1 MIIRERPTL
10 VQLFFIYRGSVIQRI
25 FPQILVVMTMSAFIV
40 LAHREVPQF
49 VPSVAGAPFAL
60 IGIALSIF
68 LSFRNSAC
76 YERWWEARKLWG
88 ELLAVSRHLSRQS
101 ELFEQRSE
109 ASKATRR
116 AMLMLSAALADET
129 VKYLRG
135 GDCPNNSTVRLLPGD
150 VAAAIKASRHPPSE
164 IINRIGRHLIDLK
177 NGGIISDIE
186 FLLLDRTLT
195 RLADAV
201 AACER
206 LRNTPV
212 PFGYT
217 LLIHRTAHLFCFM
230 VPFGFADVLGLVTP
244 LAAGLVAYTFFGLD
258 ALGDE
263 LEEPFGTMP
272 NDLPIAAIAT
282 VIEIETRS
290 MLGDTE
296 LPPMPKPVDHIL
308 M

>member
-1 MIIRERPTL
+1 MIIRERPNL
-10 VQLFFIYRGSVIQRI
+10 GQLFFILRGSVILRI
-25 FPQILVVMTMSAFIV
+25 FPQILVVMAMSAIIV
-40 LAHREVPQF
+40 WGHREAPQF

-88 ELLAVSRHLSRQS
+88 EMLAVSRHISRQT

-109 ASKATRR
+109 QAKAARR
-116 AMLMLSAALADET
+116 AILLLATALADET

-135 GDCPNNSTVRLLPGD
+135 GECPNNSTVRLLPAD
-150 VAAAIKASRHPPSE
+150 VAAAVKAARHPPTE
-164 IINRIGRHLIDLK
+164 IINRIGRQLIDLK
-177 NGGIISDIE
+177 NGNVISDIE
-186 FLLLDRTLT
+186 FSLLDRTLT

-290 MLGDTE
+290 MLGDTD
-296 LPPMPKPVDHIL
+296 LPATPKPVDYIL

>member
-10 VQLFFIYRGSVIQRI
+10 GQLFFILRGSVLPRI
-25 FPQILVVMTMSAFIV
+25 FPQILVVMAMSALIV
-40 LAHREVPQF
+40 WGHREAPQF

-88 ELLAVSRHLSRQS
+88 ELLAVSRHLARQS

-109 ASKATRR
+109 SAGAARR
-116 AMLMLSAALADET
+116 TILLLTAALADET
-129 VKYLRG
+129 VKFLRG
-135 GDCPNNSTVRLLPGD
+135 GECPNNSTARLLAPD
-150 VAAAIKASRHPPSE
+150 VAAAVRAARNPPSE
-164 IINRIGRHLIDLK
+164 IINRMSRELIALV
-177 NGGIISDIE
+177 NGKIISDIE
-186 FLLLDRTLT
+186 FTLLERTVT
-195 RLADAV
+195 RLSDAI

-263 LEEPFGTMP
+263 LEEPFGSMP

-290 MLGDTE
+290 MLGDTD
-296 LPPMPKPVDHIL
+296 LPAMPEPVDYIL

>member
-1 MIIRERPTL
+1 MIIRERPNL
-10 VQLFFIYRGSVIQRI
+10 AQLFFILRGSVILRV
-25 FPQILVVMTMSAFIV
+25 FPQILVVMAMSAMIV
-40 LAHREVPQF
+40 WGHREAPQF

-76 YERWWEARKLWG
+76 YDRWWEARKLWG
-88 ELLAVSRHLSRQS
+88 ELLAVSRHLARQT
-101 ELFEQRSE
+101 ELFEERSDE
-109 ASKATRR
+109 ARQGRR
-116 AMLMLSAALADET
+116 AILLLAVALTDET

-135 GDCPNNSTVRLLPGD
+135 GDCPNNSTMRLLPAD
-150 VAAAIKASRHPPSE
+150 VASAVKASRHPPNE
-164 IINRIGRHLIDLK
+164 IINRMGRELIRLQ
-177 NGGIISDIE
+177 NARLITDIE
-186 FLLLDRTLT
+186 FTLFDRTVT

-272 NDLPIAAIAT
+272 NDLPINAIST

-290 MLGDTE
+290 MLGETD
-296 LPPMPKPVDHIL
+296 LPPKPEPDRYIL

>member
-1 MIIRERPTL
+1 MIIRERPSL
-10 VQLFFIYRGSVIQRI
+10 GQLFFILRGSVLPRI
-25 FPQILVVMTMSAFIV
+25 FPQILVVMAMSALIV
-40 LAHREVPQF
+40 WGHREAPQF

-88 ELLAVSRHLSRQS
+88 ELLAVSRHLARQS

-109 ASKATRR
+109 AARAARR
-116 AMLMLSAALADET
+116 TILLLTAALADET
-129 VKYLRG
+129 VKFLRG
-135 GDCPNNSTVRLLPGD
+135 GECPNNSTVRLLPPD
-150 VAAAIKASRHPPSE
+150 VAATVRAARNPPSE
-164 IINRIGRHLIDLK
+164 IINRMSRELIALA
-177 NGGIISDIE
+177 NGKIISDIE
-186 FLLLDRTLT
+186 FTLLERTVT
-195 RLADAV
+195 RLSDAI

-263 LEEPFGTMP
+263 LEEPFGSMP

-290 MLGDTE
+290 MLGDTD
-296 LPPMPKPVDHIL
+296 LPAMPEPVDYIL

>member
-1 MIIRERPTL
+1 MIIRERPSL
-10 VQLFFIYRGSVIQRI
+10 GQLFFILRGSVLPRI
-25 FPQILVVMTMSAFIV
+25 FPQILVVMAMSALIV
-40 LAHREVPQF
+40 WGHRAAPQF

-88 ELLAVSRHLSRQS
+88 ELLAVSRHLSRQT
-101 ELFEQRSE
+101 ELFDGRSDD
-109 ASKATRR
+109 AKAARR
-116 AMLMLSAALADET
+116 SILLMTAALADET
-129 VKYLRG
+129 VKFLRG
-135 GDCPNNSTVRLLPGD
+135 GDCPNQSTTRLLPTD
-150 VAAAIKASRHPPSE
+150 VAASIRAAKNPPSE
-164 IINRIGRHLIDLK
+164 IINRMNRELVALL
-177 NGGIISDIE
+177 NGKVISDIE
-186 FLLLDRTLT
+186 FTVLERTVT
-195 RLADAV
+195 RLSDAI

-290 MLGDTE
+290 MLGDSD
-296 LPPMPKPVDHIL
+296 LPPMPKAVDYIL